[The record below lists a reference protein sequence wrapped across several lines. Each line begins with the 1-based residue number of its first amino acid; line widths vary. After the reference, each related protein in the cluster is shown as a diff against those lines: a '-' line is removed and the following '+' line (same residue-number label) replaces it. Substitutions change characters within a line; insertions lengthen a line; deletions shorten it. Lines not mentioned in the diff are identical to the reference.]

1 MTLPTCS
8 GADVNLLL
16 DTHLLLWAS
25 SDPEKLS
32 SEAIALIEPEEN
44 RLWFSVASLW
54 EVTIKNSL
62 GRPDFKVNPHLLRR
76 GLIENGYSEL
86 DITAHHALGISHLPP
101 IHKDPFD
108 RMLIA
113 QAEHEGFLLLTLD
126 EAVLRYPGPIK
137 GV

>member
-1 MTLPTCS
+1 M
-8 GADVNLLL
+8 
-16 DTHLLLWAS
+16 
-25 SDPEKLS
+25 
-32 SEAIALIEPEEN
+32 IEQEEN

-62 GRPDFKVNPHLLRR
+62 GRPDFKVDPHLLRR

-86 DITAHHALGISHLPP
+86 AITAHHALGIAHLPP

-126 EAVLRYPGPIK
+126 EVVLRYTGPIK